1 MGNLEQLDKIDF
13 KKADPKGM
21 INNIVSFV
29 DDARQAFETASS
41 FNVPAYYI
49 KAKKIVLVGMG
60 GSGAAGD
67 IIKEYLSPHADL
79 IVESIHDYSL
89 PSWAGSDTLVILNSY
104 SGNTEEVLAVFLE
117 AQNRGAKMISV
128 TTGGKLKVLSDK
140 YKVPTLSFEYEGC
153 PRASFPY
160 LFILMLSVFMKL
172 GYVNFTE
179 ADVKSALDSLDE
191 LKKKYLPDVSLF
203 SNPAKILAEKI
214 HGRVPVIFSS
224 RLLAGAALRFK
235 NQINENAKHWA
246 FTCIFPELH
255 HNVIEGMLRP
265 ENLCM
270 VMMLESNFDYDRV
283 TLRENI
289 SSEIMR
295 KHKITLER
303 IKFVKAKDQLSET
316 LSFVLLGDFVS
327 YYLAILDKVN
337 PGVNEVI
344 DEVKSKLS

>member
-13 KKADPKGM
+13 KKADPQGM
-21 INNIVSFV
+21 IDNIVNFV
-29 DDARQAFETASS
+29 EDCRQAFDTALD

-67 IIKEYLSPHADL
+67 IIKEYLSSHSDL
-79 IVESIHDYSL
+79 IVESVHDYSL

-104 SGNTEEVLAVFLE
+104 SGNTEEPLAVLLE
-117 AQNRGAKMISV
+117 AQNRGAKMISI

-140 YKVPTLSFEYEGC
+140 YKIPTLLFQYEGC

-160 LFILMLSVFMKL
+160 LFVLMLSIFMKL
-172 GYVNFTE
+172 GYISFSE
-179 ADVKSALDSLDE
+179 SDVRNVLGDLEE
-191 LKKKYLPDVSLF
+191 LRKKYLPEVSLF

-214 HGRVPVIFSS
+214 HGRVPAILSS
-224 RLLAGAALRFK
+224 RLLSGAALRFK

-246 FTCIFPELH
+246 FTCVFPELH
-255 HNVIEGMLRP
+255 HNVIEGILRP
-265 ENLCM
+265 EGLCM
-270 VMMLESNFDYDRV
+270 AIMMESNFDYDRI

-289 SSEIMR
+289 TSEIMR

-303 IKFVKAKDQLSET
+303 IKFAKTRNQLSET

-327 YYLAILDKVN
+327 YYLAILNKVN

-344 DEVKSKLS
+344 DEVKSKLI